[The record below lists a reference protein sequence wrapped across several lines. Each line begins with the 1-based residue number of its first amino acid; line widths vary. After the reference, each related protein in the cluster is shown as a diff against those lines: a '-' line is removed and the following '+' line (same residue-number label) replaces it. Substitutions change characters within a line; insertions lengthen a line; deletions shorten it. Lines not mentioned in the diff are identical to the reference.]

1 MIHELKTCSVCGA
14 SDLKRISTEEHD
26 GQLFGIYK
34 CSSCDAELSAY
45 DKYLKAL
52 KKAQQAEA
60 KKAEDTVTE
69 TLTPPEEEPMNRTA
83 VVNLASKVYKKAINS
98 TLALTAQLEDFATVG
113 TGTIVSP
120 NGYFITN
127 AHVVA
132 EFEETQKAIVDY
144 SEEVYGKND
153 RDYRFVAD
161 LAYVNPKY
169 DLALLKTEPDAANK
183 PVEFCYDDAFPGE
196 DVYVIGNSKGE
207 GLCILEGIVSDVH
220 RSVGGKD
227 YIMISAPVTRGNSG
241 GPVFNSEGK
250 MIGVVKGGHSDV
262 NSMNFVIPIKTIIEF
277 LQEAKDKENCEF

>member
-1 MIHELKTCSVCGA
+1 MTYDISTCPTCGA
-14 SDLKRISTEEHD
+14 STLKVVENIEKE
-26 GQLFGIYK
+26 GQSFPIYK
-34 CSSCDAELSAY
+34 CLACDASISTY
-45 DKYLKAL
+45 DKYLKTQ
-52 KKAQQAEA
+52 KKAQAEA
-60 KKAEDTVTE
+60 KKAEDAVTE
-69 TLTPPEEEPMNRTA
+69 TVVPPAEETANRTA

-98 TLALTAQLEDFATVG
+98 TLALAAQLEDFATVG

-132 EFEETQKAIVDY
+132 EFEDSQKAIVDY

-153 RDYRFVAD
+153 RDYRFVAE
-161 LAYVNPKY
+161 LAYVNAKY

-183 PVEFCYDDAFPGE
+183 PVEFCYEDAFPGE

-220 RSVGGKD
+220 RSVGGKE
-227 YIMISAPVTRGNSG
+227 YIMITAPVTRGNSG

-250 MIGVVKGGHSDV
+250 LIGVVKGGHSDV

-277 LQEAKDKENCEF
+277 LQEAKDKEDCDF

>member
-1 MIHELKTCSVCGA
+1 MVYDISTCPTCGA
-14 SDLKRISTEEHD
+14 STLKVVENIEKE
-26 GQLFGIYK
+26 GQSFPIYK
-34 CSSCDAELSAY
+34 CLACDASISTY
-45 DKYLKAL
+45 DKYLKAQ
-52 KKAQQAEA
+52 KKTQAEA
-60 KKAEDTVTE
+60 KKAEDAVTE
-69 TLTPPEEEPMNRTA
+69 TVVPPAEETANRTA

-98 TLALTAQLEDFATVG
+98 TLALAAQLEDFATVG

-132 EFEETQKAIVDY
+132 EFEDSQKAIVDY

-153 RDYRFVAD
+153 RDYRFVAE
-161 LAYVNPKY
+161 LAYVNAKY

-183 PVEFCYDDAFPGE
+183 PVEFCYEDAFPGE
-196 DVYVIGNSKGE
+196 DIYVIGNSKGE

-220 RSVGGKD
+220 RSVGGKE
-227 YIMISAPVTRGNSG
+227 YIMITAPVTRGNSG

-250 MIGVVKGGHSDV
+250 LIGVVKGGHSDV

-277 LQEAKDKENCEF
+277 LQEAKDKEDCDF

>member
-1 MIHELKTCSVCGA
+1 MFNELKTCSVCGA
-14 SDLKRISTEEHD
+14 SELKRISTEEHD
-26 GQLFGIYK
+26 GQVFAVYK
-34 CSSCDAELSAY
+34 CSSCDAQLSSY
-45 DKYLKAL
+45 DKYLKAQ
-52 KKAQQAEA
+52 KKAQAEA
-60 KKAEDTVTE
+60 KKAEDAVTE
-69 TLTPPEEEPMNRTA
+69 TVVPPAEETANRTA
-83 VVNLASKVYKKAINS
+83 AVNLASKVYKKAINS
-98 TLALTAQLEDFATVG
+98 TLALAAQLEDFATVG

-132 EFEETQKAIVDY
+132 EFEDSQKAIVDY

-153 RDYRFVAD
+153 RDYRFVAE
-161 LAYVNPKY
+161 LAYVNAKY

-183 PVEFCYDDAFPGE
+183 PVEFCYEDAFPGE

-220 RSVGGKD
+220 RSVGGKE
-227 YIMISAPVTRGNSG
+227 YIMITAPVTRGNSG

-250 MIGVVKGGHSDV
+250 LIGVVKGGHSDV

-277 LQEAKDKENCEF
+277 LQEAKDKEDCDF

>member
-1 MIHELKTCSVCGA
+1 MNYEITTCSICGA
-14 SDLKRISTEEHD
+14 GNLKKIGIEEKD
-26 GQLFGIYK
+26 GQVFPKYK
-34 CSSCDAELSAY
+34 CPSCDTELSAY
-45 DKYLKAL
+45 DKYLKEL
-52 KKAQQAEA
+52 KKAQ
-60 KKAEDTVTE
+60 KAENTKVQDTVKE
-69 TLTPPEEEPMNRTA
+69 TVTPPEEEPSNRTA
-83 VVNLASKVYKKAINS
+83 VINLASKVYKKAINS
-98 TLALTAQLEDFATVG
+98 TLALAAQLEDFATEG

-132 EFEETQKAIVDY
+132 EFEDTQKAIVDY

-153 RDYRFVAD
+153 RDYRFVAE

-169 DLALLKTEPDAANK
+169 DLALLKTEPDATIK
-183 PVEFCYDDAFPGE
+183 PVEFCYEDAFPGE

-227 YIMISAPVTRGNSG
+227 YIMITAPVTRGNSG

-250 MIGVVKGGHSDV
+250 LIGVVKGGHSDV

-277 LQEAKDKENCEF
+277 LQEAKDKEDCNF

>member
-1 MIHELKTCSVCGA
+1 MFNELKTCSVCGA
-14 SDLKRISTEEHD
+14 SELKRISTEEHD
-26 GQLFGIYK
+26 GQVFAVYK
-34 CSSCDAELSAY
+34 CSSCDAQLSSY
-45 DKYLKAL
+45 DKYLKAQ
-52 KKAQQAEA
+52 KKAQSEV
-60 KKAEDTVTE
+60 KKAEGTVME
-69 TLTPPEEEPMNRTA
+69 TVVPHAEETANRTA

-98 TLALTAQLEDFATVG
+98 TLALAAQLEDFATVG

-132 EFEETQKAIVDY
+132 EFEDSQKAIVDY

-153 RDYRFVAD
+153 RDYRFVAE
-161 LAYVNPKY
+161 LAYVNAKY

-183 PVEFCYDDAFPGE
+183 PVEFCYEDAFPGE

-220 RSVGGKD
+220 RSVGGKE
-227 YIMISAPVTRGNSG
+227 YIMITAPVTRGNSG

-250 MIGVVKGGHSDV
+250 LIGVVKGGHSDV

-277 LQEAKDKENCEF
+277 LQEAKDKEDCDF

>member
-1 MIHELKTCSVCGA
+1 MSNRITIEELKSYLWNSAVLLRTNIDAGA
-14 SDLKRISTEEHD
+14 YKQYIFPLLFFKRI
-26 GQLFGIYK
+26 
-34 CSSCDAELSAY
+34 CDVY
-45 DKYLKAL
+45 D
-52 KKAQQAEA
+52 
-60 KKAEDTVTE
+60 
-69 TLTPPEEEPMNRTA
+69 
-83 VVNLASKVYKKAINS
+83 
-98 TLALTAQLEDFATVG
+98 
-113 TGTIVSP
+113 
-120 NGYFITN
+120 
-127 AHVVA
+127 
-132 EFEETQKAIVDY
+132 EETQKAIVDY

-250 MIGVVKGGHSDV
+250 LIGVVKGGHSDV

-277 LQEAKDKENCEF
+277 LQEAKDKEDCDF

>member
-1 MIHELKTCSVCGA
+1 MYELKTCSVCGA
-14 SDLKRISTEEHD
+14 SELKRISTEEHD
-26 GQLFGIYK
+26 GQVFAVYK
-34 CSSCDAELSAY
+34 CSSCDAQLSSY
-45 DKYLKAL
+45 DKYLKAQR
-52 KKAQQAEA
+52 KTQAEA
-60 KKAEDTVTE
+60 KKAEDAVTE
-69 TLTPPEEEPMNRTA
+69 TVVPPAEETANRTA

-98 TLALTAQLEDFATVG
+98 TLALAAQLEDFATVG

-132 EFEETQKAIVDY
+132 EFEDSQKAIVDY

-153 RDYRFVAD
+153 RDYRFVAE
-161 LAYVNPKY
+161 LTYVNAKY

-183 PVEFCYDDAFPGE
+183 PVEFCYEDAFPGE

-220 RSVGGKD
+220 RSVGGKE
-227 YIMISAPVTRGNSG
+227 YIMITAPVTRGNSG

-250 MIGVVKGGHSDV
+250 LIGVVKGGHSDV
-262 NSMNFVIPIKTIIEF
+262 NSMNFVIPIKTIIDF
-277 LQEAKDKENCEF
+277 LQEAKDKEDCDF

>member
-1 MIHELKTCSVCGA
+1 MVYDISTCPTCGA
-14 SDLKRISTEEHD
+14 STLKVVENIEKE
-26 GQLFGIYK
+26 GQSFPIYK
-34 CSSCDAELSAY
+34 CLACDASISTY
-45 DKYLKAL
+45 DKYLKAQ
-52 KKAQQAEA
+52 KKTQAES
-60 KKAEDTVTE
+60 KKAEDAVTE
-69 TLTPPEEEPMNRTA
+69 TVVPPAEETANRTA

-98 TLALTAQLEDFATVG
+98 TLALAAQLEDFATVG

-132 EFEETQKAIVDY
+132 EFEDSQKAIVDY

-153 RDYRFVAD
+153 RDYRFVAE
-161 LAYVNPKY
+161 LAYVNAKY

-183 PVEFCYDDAFPGE
+183 PVEFCYEDAFPGE

-220 RSVGGKD
+220 RSVGGKE
-227 YIMISAPVTRGNSG
+227 YIMITAPVTRGNSG

-250 MIGVVKGGHSDV
+250 LIGVVKGGHSDV

-277 LQEAKDKENCEF
+277 LQEAKDKEDCDF

>member
-1 MIHELKTCSVCGA
+1 MSYEITSCSICGA
-14 SDLKRISTEEHD
+14 VNLKQIGIEEKD
-26 GQLFGIYK
+26 GQIFPKYK

-45 DKYLKAL
+45 DKYLKSL
-52 KKAQQAEA
+52 KKAQAEA
-60 KKAEDTVTE
+60 KKAEDTVKE
-69 TLTPPEEEPMNRTA
+69 TITPPEEEPANRTA

-98 TLALTAQLEDFATVG
+98 TLALAAQLEDFATEG
-113 TGTIVSP
+113 TGTIVSS

-132 EFEETQKAIVDY
+132 EFEDTQKAIVDY
-144 SEEVYGKND
+144 CEEVYGKND
-153 RDYRFVAD
+153 HDYRFVAE

-169 DLALLKTEPDAANK
+169 DLALLKTEPDATIK

-207 GLCILEGIVSDVH
+207 GLCILEGIVSDVN
-220 RSVGGKD
+220 RSVGGKQ
-227 YIMISAPVTRGNSG
+227 YIMITAPVTRGNSG

>member
-1 MIHELKTCSVCGA
+1 MYELKTCSVCGA
-14 SDLKRISTEEHD
+14 SELKRISTEEHD
-26 GQLFGIYK
+26 GQVFAVYK
-34 CSSCDAELSAY
+34 CSSCDAQLSSY
-45 DKYLKAL
+45 DKYLKAQR
-52 KKAQQAEA
+52 KTQAEA
-60 KKAEDTVTE
+60 KKAEDAVTE
-69 TLTPPEEEPMNRTA
+69 TVVPPAEETANRTA

-98 TLALTAQLEDFATVG
+98 TLALAAQLEDFATVG

-132 EFEETQKAIVDY
+132 EFEDSQKAIVDY

-153 RDYRFVAD
+153 RDYRFVAE
-161 LAYVNPKY
+161 LTYVNAKY

-183 PVEFCYDDAFPGE
+183 PVEFCYEDAFPGE

-220 RSVGGKD
+220 RSVGGKE
-227 YIMISAPVTRGNSG
+227 YIMITAPVTRGNSG

-250 MIGVVKGGHSDV
+250 LIGVVKGGHSDV
-262 NSMNFVIPIKTIIEF
+262 NSMNFVIPIKTIIDF
-277 LQEAKDKENCEF
+277 LQEAKDKED